1 MDFGGG
7 FAVGLAAGIGSGMAI
22 GSGSQTN
29 SKEKIRDYIDDNG
42 ITILDR
48 QGRPI
53 KTDRFLED
61 AVADTKS
68 CKSHGSSLTIQLVT
82 IGVIAFA
89 VAAAVAYVFVA
100 WG

>member
-1 MDFGGG
+1 MVIYNNGEADDRL
-7 FAVGLAAGIGSGMAI
+7 VSAASPVAKKVELH
-22 GSGSQTN
+22 TH
-29 SKEKIRDYIDDNG
+29 IDDNG